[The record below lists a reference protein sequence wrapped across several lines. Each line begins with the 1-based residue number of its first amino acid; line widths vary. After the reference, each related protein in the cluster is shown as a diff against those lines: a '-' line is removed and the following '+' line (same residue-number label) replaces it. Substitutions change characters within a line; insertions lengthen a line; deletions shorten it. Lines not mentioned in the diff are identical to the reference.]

1 MDLIGLIVN
10 LAVGAGLGWLAQTLI
25 RTAIPGLVG
34 NIVLGIIGALF
45 AQLLFRFVGIAP
57 EGIIGTS
64 ILAAAGAGLLI
75 FLVLYLDHANK
86 NAANPCRRGG
96 RL

>member
-10 LAVGAGLGWLAQTLI
+10 VAVGASLGWLAQTLI

-34 NIVLGIIGALF
+34 NIVLGTIGALF
-45 AQLLFRFVGIAP
+45 AQLLFRFAGIAP
-57 EGIIGTS
+57 EGVIGTS
-64 ILAAAGAGLLI
+64 ILATAGLLI
-75 FLVLYLDHANK
+75 FLVLYLDHADK
-86 NAANPCRRGG
+86 NAANRCHRGG